1 MIDDAFFNKSLQAT
15 WIKIYLMQ
23 KLLLGNGKPS
33 SISNLEHSRQ
43 PCFKKQHCLSM
54 FPSSKLKMVKDG

>member
-15 WIKIYLMQ
+15 WIKIYLMR

-33 SISNLEHSRQ
+33 SISNLEHIEATL
-43 PCFKKQHCLSM
+43 F
-54 FPSSKLKMVKDG
+54 

>member
-33 SISNLEHSRQ
+33 SISNLEHIVGNPVLKNSIASL
-43 PCFKKQHCLSM
+43 CFQALN
-54 FPSSKLKMVKDG
+54 